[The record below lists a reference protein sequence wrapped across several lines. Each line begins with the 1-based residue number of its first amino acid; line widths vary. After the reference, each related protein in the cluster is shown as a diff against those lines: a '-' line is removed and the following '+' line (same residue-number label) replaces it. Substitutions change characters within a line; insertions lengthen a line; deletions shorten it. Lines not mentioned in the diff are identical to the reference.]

1 MGGTLSEGTDE
12 QAGLKLWSTATRKQ
26 IEESAVREAAVGAVA
41 KVLIEDVTQTL
52 LSTRRRLQGGGG
64 NALLINFELEMTY
77 SVVENLDK
85 PTLSNLYKQSFDT
98 EQDRITYLLKLVSD
112 PDFKDVRT
120 IEALV
125 GGSSAVDVPADEEG
139 GGSGNGILI
148 GSIVGISAAVA
159 IGIAGGLYVI
169 RRGKNEKK
177 NAMGKR
183 SKDAPSTNGEFY
195 GSTQAS
201 SGVNNSQAQR
211 WTNEILVNTEADD
224 VSTLGGSVLAGLNI
238 ENNAG
243 AAGDEPTASV
253 HGDYDFDKQQY
264 RIEPSVADHTRLT
277 HATGFSMFSKL
288 GMLGE
293 SLFADDQS
301 FEQQFVDDDEAGENM
316 MMTDDETA
324 KVRPFEVRAPPGMLG
339 MVRDAKNDYSPP
351 QKKNKLQN
359 NLLGP
364 LLTTSVCLLVS
375 IFLIRFSRLWIHP
388 MGEFQW
394 YGPSN
399 RIAS

>member
-1 MGGTLSEGTDE
+1 
-12 QAGLKLWSTATRKQ
+12 
-26 IEESAVREAAVGAVA
+26 
-41 KVLIEDVTQTL
+41 
-52 LSTRRRLQGGGG
+52 
-64 NALLINFELEMTY
+64 
-77 SVVENLDK
+77 
-85 PTLSNLYKQSFDT
+85 
-98 EQDRITYLLKLVSD
+98 
-112 PDFKDVRT
+112 
-120 IEALV
+120 
-125 GGSSAVDVPADEEG
+125 VPADEQEG
-139 GGSGNGILI
+139 SAGNGILI
-148 GSIVGISAAVA
+148 GSIVGVSAAVA
-159 IGIAGGLYVI
+159 LGIAAAI
-169 RRGKNEKK
+169 FMFRRGKNSKK
-177 NAMGKR
+177 NSMGKR
-183 SKDAPSTNGEFY
+183 SKDTPSTNGEFY

-201 SGVNNSQAQR
+201 SGVINSQAQR

-301 FEQQFVDDDEAGENM
+301 FEQQFVDDDEAAEN

-339 MVRDAKNDYSPP
+339 MVRD
-351 QKKNKLQN
+351 
-359 NLLGP
+359 
-364 LLTTSVCLLVS
+364 V
-375 IFLIRFSRLWIHP
+375 
-388 MGEFQW
+388 
-394 YGPSN
+394 
-399 RIAS
+399 